1 MRSRIILN
9 VLGLQTAIDCRN
21 LGVGSSS
28 RGPQR
33 LLWRRIM
40 ALRRIRIQGSH
51 DIRSRFPMTPASRLS
66 GQLRSSGSG
75 SLLVLA
81 NMLAG
86 KACKLKLSHSR
97 GRICEHKF
105 HRLCMIVSTEIGAGK
120 GRVVG
125 WRRRAH
131 ERMYGGTE
139 ARGEAEGSGAHAR
152 SKGLLRSSYKV
163 GPKSAKAKGSGNT
176 LPPKANAPKSG
187 AKKSSAP
194 APQAKAPPPKSK
206 AAAASPPKVAKPAV
220 LSSPPAK
227 ASKAASKVAAK
238 TTPKPALPTDD
249 GQAAHILDHRLATVS
264 LAFSVVYQG
273 AGSV

>member
-1 MRSRIILN
+1 MPSIGQSGTKLGWQRKAIVTRAAIPMTRLYRRQLLPRLTMMRSRIILN

-66 GQLRSSGSG
+66 AQLKSSGSG

-97 GRICEHKF
+97 GRICDCVYG
-105 HRLCMIVSTEIGAGK
+105 HRCG
-120 GRVVG
+120 
-125 WRRRAH
+125 
-131 ERMYGGTE
+131 
-139 ARGEAEGSGAHAR
+139 
-152 SKGLLRSSYKV
+152 
-163 GPKSAKAKGSGNT
+163 KGSG
-176 LPPKANAPKSG
+176 G
-187 AKKSSAP
+187 G
-194 APQAKAPPPKSK
+194 
-206 AAAASPPKVAKPAV
+206 VE
-220 LSSPPAK
+220 
-227 ASKAASKVAAK
+227 
-238 TTPKPALPTDD
+238 
-249 GQAAHILDHRLATVS
+249 AT
-264 LAFSVVYQG
+264 G
-273 AGSV
+273 T

>member
-1 MRSRIILN
+1 
-9 VLGLQTAIDCRN
+9 
-21 LGVGSSS
+21 
-28 RGPQR
+28 
-33 LLWRRIM
+33 
-40 ALRRIRIQGSH
+40 
-51 DIRSRFPMTPASRLS
+51 
-66 GQLRSSGSG
+66 
-75 SLLVLA
+75 
-81 NMLAG
+81 
-86 KACKLKLSHSR
+86 
-97 GRICEHKF
+97 
-105 HRLCMIVSTEIGAGK
+105 MIVSTDIGAGK

-163 GPKSAKAKGSGNT
+163 GPKAAKSKNSGIT

-206 AAAASPPKVAKPAV
+206 AAASPPQTKDAKPAV

-227 ASKAASKVAAK
+227 VSKATSKVAAK
-238 TTPKPALPTDD
+238 ASPKPALPTDD